1 MSAPVQVTI
10 LTRRSNVPITT
21 TLQPVQTKIF
31 QVEDFQSLTLTK
43 QEGSTSVVS
52 LFVQKHSVYAV
63 TIITIHVINITTN
76 VIDRLITRR
85 TLYIKGSSLFNSP
98 HFPVFIK
105 LTILLKIFLHSF

>member
-52 LFVQKHSVYAV
+52 LFVQ
-63 TIITIHVINITTN
+63 NI
-76 VIDRLITRR
+76 
-85 TLYIKGSSLFNSP
+85 LYML
-98 HFPVFIK
+98 
-105 LTILLKIFLHSF
+105 